1 MFKVVELPYNLDNLP
16 TEKVISQYLQEG
28 WKISS
33 ASFSLDEAVL
43 IFCFYK

>member
-1 MFKVVELPYNLDNLP
+1 MFKTVELPYNLDNLP
-16 TEKVISQYLQEG
+16 IEKIVNQYLKEG

-33 ASFSLDEAVL
+33 ASFSQDDAVL